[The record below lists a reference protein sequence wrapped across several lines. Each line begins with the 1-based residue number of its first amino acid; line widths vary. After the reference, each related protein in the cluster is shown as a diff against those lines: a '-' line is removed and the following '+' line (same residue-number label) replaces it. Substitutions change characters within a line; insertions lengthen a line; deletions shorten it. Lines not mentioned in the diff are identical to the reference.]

1 MHAAPSVSYPVG
13 RSLFAAGAC
22 GLAALAGL
30 AAVAAWSLL
39 VPFGLRQVAA
49 FAVVLACVSLA
60 SHAWLHAPVG
70 ILHWD
75 GGAWAWEEGGATGA
89 GRPEVALD
97 LQSRLLL
104 RWRGDGGGTRW
115 LWLARTSA
123 PSHWDALRRAVYSRA
138 SPPIPAFSP
147 RGKERPPAGEPPAE
161 Q

>member
-13 RSLFAAGAC
+13 RSLFAAGAY

-30 AAVAAWSLL
+30 AAVVAWSLQT
-39 VPFGLRQVAA
+39 PFGLRHVAA
-49 FAVVLACVSLA
+49 LAAVLACVSLA

-70 ILHWD
+70 RLAWD
-75 GGAWAWEEGGATGA
+75 GEAWRWEEGGVSVA
-89 GRPEVALD
+89 GRPAVALD

-104 RWRGDGGGTRW
+104 RWRGEGGTRW
-115 LWLARTSA
+115 LWLAKTSA

-138 SPPIPAFSP
+138 SAPPPAFPP
-147 RGKERPPAGEPPAE
+147 RGKERPPAGGPPAE